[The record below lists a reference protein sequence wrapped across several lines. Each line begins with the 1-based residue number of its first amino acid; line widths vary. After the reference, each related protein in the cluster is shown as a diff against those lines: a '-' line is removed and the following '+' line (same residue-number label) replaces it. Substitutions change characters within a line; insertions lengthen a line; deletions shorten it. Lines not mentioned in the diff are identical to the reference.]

1 MKCKRFEECGREV
14 YYEPSGL
21 CLAHEKEARK
31 RSAAGVK
38 AAETKKAR
46 EARSRRRTAAK
57 KAAAGRR
64 TTEAPM
70 SASRPPTQD
79 RSGT

>member
-1 MKCKRFEECGREV
+1 MKCKKFEECGREV

-38 AAETKKAR
+38 AAETRAKK
-46 EARSRRRTAAK
+46 ERRAAAK
-57 KAAAGRR
+57 KTAAGRR
-64 TTEAPM
+64 TTEAPT